1 MLLHCKLRHTDSL
14 MRRYRPLLL
23 IPLLLLSLGANA
35 APRVVVTILPVH
47 SLVAMV
53 MEGVG
58 EPRLLLPASASPH
71 SYALLP
77 SDAQVLTQADLIVW
91 VGPDLEPFLQKP
103 LRTLASQ
110 ATTIQLTTLPDLT
123 LLGADPQHVHAGHEG
138 GDHRHD
144 PHLWLDPANA
154 MAIVEAVQARL
165 AALDPANAGIYRA
178 NADRQQQRL
187 RSLDREIRAAVA
199 PVRGMRFLVFHD
211 AYRYFTERYDLASVG
226 ALTLSPDRLPGART
240 VAAARDRVRSGQVRC
255 VFREPQFEPSIAEA
269 IVRGTGARVGTL
281 DPIGADLLPGPDA
294 YIQLLR
300 NLASSLHACLA
311 PGRD

>member
-1 MLLHCKLRHTDSL
+1 
-14 MRRYRPLLL
+14 MRRYHLPLL

-47 SLVAMV
+47 SLVAAV

-58 EPRLLLPASASPH
+58 EPRLLLPAGASPH

-77 SDAQVLTQADLIVW
+77 SDAQALTEADLIVW
-91 VGPDLEPFLQKP
+91 VGPDLEPFLQKS
-103 LRTLASQ
+103 LRTLARRA
-110 ATTIQLTTLPDLT
+110 ATMQLTALPDLT
-123 LLGADPQHVHAGHEG
+123 LLGTDPQHVHAGHEG

-144 PHLWLDPANA
+144 PHLWLDPVNA
-154 MAIVEAVQARL
+154 MAIVEAVQAQL
-165 AALDPANAGIYRA
+165 AALDPANTDVYRA
-178 NADRQQQRL
+178 NAERQQQRL
-187 RSLDREIRAAVA
+187 HALDRELQAATA
-199 PVRGMRFLVFHD
+199 PLQGMRFLVFHD
-211 AYRYFTERYDLASVG
+211 AYRYFTERYGLASIG

-240 VAAARDRVRSGQVRC
+240 VAAARDRIRRGQVRC